1 MSILK
6 REGEREREHLY
17 PEDEV
22 VLRPDDLASECGDG
36 KRQVSD
42 GNGLRAVVWGKD
54 GGNGT
59 CEEGEEDEEDEEEN
73 REGGGGGGNG
83 GAWGGLRRLHSFVS
97 ALYIWIYF
105 FCLFFLRGYGGAGY
119 GAAAGAVC
127 LVSVWLD
134 LLCSCE

>member
-59 CEEGEEDEEDEEEN
+59 CEEGEEDEEDEEKGEIRRMEETQYSSN
-73 REGGGGGGNG
+73 VC
-83 GAWGGLRRLHSFVS
+83 GALPECNWH
-97 ALYIWIYF
+97 AI
-105 FCLFFLRGYGGAGY
+105 
-119 GAAAGAVC
+119 
-127 LVSVWLD
+127 
-134 LLCSCE
+134 